1 MKEWSDITVTNL
13 NPASRQGDRAIL
25 DYLAAIHKAGSPQVT
40 GSADVSGTSGLDS
53 SLTWDC
59 TDIPDITP
67 YMAIIAA
74 FALDKAVFTG
84 ISRLRIK
91 ESDRVKAVREQLAS
105 IGVKTE
111 ETEDT
116 LTIYSYSRSGK
127 AGNKIDSL
135 YAQNA
140 EPIKLSS
147 YNDHRMAMCAIL
159 IAVILKTDIE
169 LDNLDCLRKSFPE
182 LIDIVH
188 EHLLP

>member
-1 MKEWSDITVTNL
+1 
-13 NPASRQGDRAIL
+13 
-25 DYLAAIHKAGSPQVT
+25 
-40 GSADVSGTSGLDS
+40 
-53 SLTWDC
+53 
-59 TDIPDITP
+59 
-67 YMAIIAA
+67 MAVVAA